1 MRAGAPGGVMDS
13 LLEGRDPIMAKLRVG
28 VVGVGYLGSFH
39 AEKYARM
46 ADVELVG
53 VVDTDGER
61 ALRVSAALGIGGF
74 TDHRRLFGAVD
85 AVSIAVPTVDHF
97 RVGRSFLEHGVD
109 VLIEKP
115 ITTSL
120 EEADELIALAESR
133 GRILQVGHLERF
145 NPAVAALQD
154 VLDEPQF
161 IESQRLS
168 VFKNRC
174 TDVSVVL
181 DLMIHDIDIITN
193 LVPSAVRS
201 VRAVGAPVVTP
212 QVDIA
217 NARLEFQNGCVANV
231 TASRIS
237 LKNERS
243 IRLFQKDAYICVD
256 FINRGIAILRQRA
269 CRAPGGEPPA
279 ADVNQRTFNEGD
291 ALDEEI
297 KAFMRSVATR
307 KEPLVSG
314 RSGRRALEIALNIM
328 EQIDSGRKALS
339 GRRA

>member
-1 MRAGAPGGVMDS
+1 MS
-13 LLEGRDPIMAKLRVG
+13 KLRFG

-46 ADVELVG
+46 ADVELAG
-53 VVDTDGER
+53 VVDTDAER
-61 ALRVSAALGIGGF
+61 AALVASALGVSGF

-97 RVGRSFLEHGVD
+97 RIGRSFLENGVD

-115 ITTSL
+115 ITTRL
-120 EEADELIALAESR
+120 EEADELIALAEAH

-154 VLDEPQF
+154 ILDSPQF

-168 VFKNRC
+168 VFRNRC

-193 LVPSAVRS
+193 LVPSGVRS

-231 TASRIS
+231 TASRVA

-243 IRLFQKDAYICVD
+243 IRLFQKNAHISVD
-256 FINRGIAILRQRA
+256 FLNRSIAVLRQRA
-269 CRAPGGEPPA
+269 CLAPTIDDPPA
-279 ADVNQRTFNEGD
+279 ADVQERSFTEAD
-291 ALDEEI
+291 VLEDEI
-297 KAFMRSVATR
+297 KAFVRSVATR
-307 KEPLVSG
+307 SEPAVSG
-314 RSGRRALEIALNIM
+314 RAGRRALEIALNIM
-328 EQIDSGRKALS
+328 EQIDT
-339 GRRA
+339 GRRALAERSA

>member
-1 MRAGAPGGVMDS
+1 
-13 LLEGRDPIMAKLRVG
+13 MAKLRVG

-46 ADVELVG
+46 EDVDLVG

-61 ALRVSAALGIGGF
+61 AARVSAALGVAGF
-74 TDHRRLFGAVD
+74 TDHRLLFGAVD

-97 RVGRSFLEHGVD
+97 HVGQAFLEHGVD

-115 ITTSL
+115 ITARL
-120 EEADELIALAESR
+120 EEADALIALAESR

-168 VFKNRC
+168 VFKNRS

-193 LVPSAVRS
+193 LVPSGIRS

-231 TASRIS
+231 TASRVA

-256 FINRGIAILRQRA
+256 FINRGIAVLRQRA
-269 CRAPGGEPPA
+269 CRVPEAEPPEA
-279 ADVNQRTFNEGD
+279 EVHERIFTESD
-291 ALDEEI
+291 ALDDEL
-297 KAFMRSVATR
+297 KAFVRSVATR
-307 KEPLVSG
+307 TEPAVPG
-314 RSGRRALEIALNIM
+314 RSGRKALEIALNIM
-328 EQIDSGRKALS
+328 EQIDSGRRALS
-339 GRRA
+339 ERRA

>member
-1 MRAGAPGGVMDS
+1 
-13 LLEGRDPIMAKLRVG
+13 MAKLRVG

-53 VVDTDGER
+53 VVDTDPER
-61 ALRVSAALGIGGF
+61 ALRVSAALGVAGF
-74 TDHRRLFGAVD
+74 TDQHRLFGAVD
-85 AVSIAVPTVDHF
+85 AVSIAVPTADHF
-97 RVGRSFLEHGVD
+97 QVGRAFLEHGVD

-115 ITTSL
+115 ITTGL
-120 EEADELIALAESR
+120 DEADELIGLAESR

-145 NPAVAALQD
+145 NPVVAALQD

-231 TASRIS
+231 TASRVS

-243 IRLFQKDAYICVD
+243 IRLFQKDAYVCVD
-256 FINRGIAILRQRA
+256 FIKRDISILRQRA
-269 CRAPGGEPPA
+269 CRTAEAEPPA
-279 ADVNQRTFNEGD
+279 AEVHERTFTEGD
-291 ALDEEI
+291 ALDDEI
-297 KAFMRSVATR
+297 RAFVRSVATR
-307 KEPLVSG
+307 EEPLVSG
-314 RSGRRALEIALNIM
+314 RSGRKALEIALNIM
-328 EQIDSGRKALS
+328 EQIDA
-339 GRRA
+339 GRRALSDRRV